1 LQLFKEL
8 QRRNVFRVGTAYVV
22 ASWLLIQVT
31 ETILPLFGFAD
42 STARTVVIIL
52 GVGFIPTLV
61 LAWAFEITPEGVK
74 KERDV
79 DRSISITPQT
89 GKKLDR
95 AIIIVLILA
104 LGYFT
109 FDKFILSQ
117 SRETSMKES
126 ARLEGRSDAII
137 ESYGEQ
143 SIAVLP
149 FVDMSQEGDQ
159 EYFSDGISEELLNLL
174 AKIPELRVISRSSAF
189 SYKGKDINLV
199 QVARELNVAN
209 ILEGSVRKAGDQVR
223 ITVQLIEARSDTHLW
238 SETYDRTLEDIFS
251 VQDEISAAV
260 VAKLKVIL
268 LGAPPKVDV
277 TDAGAYT
284 LFLQAE
290 HLVNTKTTEESLKN
304 AASLYKEVLLIDPEY
319 VPAWLGLSRA
329 YNRSIG
335 IKALPV
341 EETKALLYDA
351 LEQALLYQPES
362 SEALSQLAWNKF
374 KNDGDYQSA
383 AKLFERAYLS
393 DPTNTKLIGN
403 ISIFLTSLGRQAE
416 GISFAEYQIARDPAN
431 SIAQNNL
438 GIRYRYA
445 KQFEKAEKAF
455 KTAMT
460 LDSSHAG
467 LGYELGATYLLAGD
481 YAAASAAFEE
491 EPFQVFQQIGL
502 VMSYHALNE
511 QARSD
516 ELLEELISSY
526 GERIAYYIAQMMA
539 VRGQI
544 DEAYE
549 WLEKAHSAGEYE
561 FDNVVTE
568 PLLDNL
574 RSDPGWLPFLR
585 RVGKAPEQLERIK
598 FDVALPE

>member
-42 STARTVVIIL
+42 STARTIVIIL
-52 GVGFIPTLV
+52 GIGFIPTLV

-79 DRSISITPQT
+79 DRSTSITPQT
-89 GKKLDR
+89 GKKLDK
-95 AIIIVLILA
+95 AIIIVLVLA

-137 ESYGEQ
+137 EAYGEQ

-199 QVARELNVAN
+199 EVSRELNVAH

-268 LGAPPKVDV
+268 LGAPPKVEV
-277 TDAGAYT
+277 TDAEAYT
-284 LFLQAE
+284 LYLQAE
-290 HLVNTKTTEESLKN
+290 HLVNTKTTEENLKN
-304 AASLYKEVLLIDPEY
+304 AASLYKEVLVIDPQY
-319 VPAWLGLSRA
+319 VPAWLGLNRV
-329 YNRSIG
+329 YNRLIG
-335 IKALPV
+335 ITALPV
-341 EETKALLYDA
+341 EETKALSYDA
-351 LEQALLYQPES
+351 LEQALLYEPES
-362 SEALSQLAWNKF
+362 SEALSQLAWSKF

-393 DPTNTKLIGN
+393 DPANTKLIGN

-445 KQFEKAEKAF
+445 RQFEKAEKAF

-511 QARSD
+511 QTLSD

-526 GERIAYYIAQMMA
+526 GERIAYYIAQIMA

-574 RSDPGWLPFLR
+574 RSDPRWLPFLR
-585 RVGKAPEQLERIK
+585 RVGKAPEQLELIE

>member
-1 LQLFKEL
+1 
-8 QRRNVFRVGTAYVV
+8 
-22 ASWLLIQVT
+22 
-31 ETILPLFGFAD
+31 
-42 STARTVVIIL
+42 
-52 GVGFIPTLV
+52 
-61 LAWAFEITPEGVK
+61 
-74 KERDV
+74 
-79 DRSISITPQT
+79 
-89 GKKLDR
+89 
-95 AIIIVLILA
+95 
-104 LGYFT
+104 
-109 FDKFILSQ
+109 
-117 SRETSMKES
+117 
-126 ARLEGRSDAII
+126 
-137 ESYGEQ
+137 
-143 SIAVLP
+143 
-149 FVDMSQEGDQ
+149 
-159 EYFSDGISEELLNLL
+159 
-174 AKIPELRVISRSSAF
+174 
-189 SYKGKDINLV
+189 
-199 QVARELNVAN
+199 
-209 ILEGSVRKAGDQVR
+209 
-223 ITVQLIEARSDTHLW
+223 
-238 SETYDRTLEDIFS
+238 
-251 VQDEISAAV
+251 
-260 VAKLKVIL
+260 
-268 LGAPPKVDV
+268 
-277 TDAGAYT
+277 
-284 LFLQAE
+284 
-290 HLVNTKTTEESLKN
+290 
-304 AASLYKEVLLIDPEY
+304 

-329 YNRSIG
+329 YNRAIG

-445 KQFEKAEKAF
+445 KQFEKAEEAF

-561 FDNVVTE
+561 FDNIVTE